1 MKTRVFVIDDEPDYT
16 HMLRRSL
23 ELQGY
28 FEVGEENNAT
38 AAVSAARAF
47 GPDLILLD
55 VMMPDLDGTDLA
67 EQIRADRQLRDVPV
81 LFLTALVTG
90 SDATRG
96 GACKS
101 GGNTFLPKTIP
112 PGRLIRCIEDA
123 VRRAKEARQ
132 KQGQP
137 AATGWK

>member
-1 MKTRVFVIDDEPDYT
+1 MKTRIFVIDDEPDFT

-28 FEVGEENNAT
+28 YEGGEENDAG
-38 AAVSAARAF
+38 AAISAARAF

-55 VMMPDLDGTDLA
+55 EMMPDLDGADLA
-67 EQIRADRQLRDVPV
+67 EQTRAARQLRDVPV

-101 GGNTFLPKTIP
+101 GGNTFLPKPTP
-112 PGRLIRCIEDA
+112 PGPMIRTN
-123 VRRAKEARQ
+123 RAA
-132 KQGQP
+132 
-137 AATGWK
+137 

>member
-1 MKTRVFVIDDEPDYT
+1 MKTRIFVIDDEPDFT

-28 FEVGEENNAT
+28 YEVGEENDPS

-47 GPDLILLD
+47 GPDLIVLD
-55 VMMPDLDGTDLA
+55 VMMPDLDGSELA
-67 EQIRADRQLRDVPV
+67 EQLRADRQLRDVPV

-101 GGNTFLPKTIP
+101 GGNTFLPKSIP
-112 PGRLIRCIEDA
+112 PGRLIRCIEDTL
-123 VRRAKEARQ
+123 RRAKEARE
-132 KQGQP
+132 KQR
-137 AATGWK
+137 TGGSVLI

>member
-1 MKTRVFVIDDEPDYT
+1 MKTRIFVIDDESDFT

-28 FEVGEENNAT
+28 FEVGEENDTA

-55 VMMPDLDGTDLA
+55 VMMPDLDGSELA

-101 GGNTFLPKTIP
+101 GGNTFLPKSIP
-112 PGRLIRCIEDA
+112 PGRLIRCIEDTL
-123 VRRAKEARQ
+123 RRTKEARE
-132 KQGQP
+132 KQRASGVL
-137 AATGWK
+137 T